1 MAAVRGIGVINM
13 SNRPNVKKQPVPP
26 RPSAKPSGP
35 SRGLVIGLVVGALV
49 LVAAIAIGLSVSS
62 DDADAG
68 PQTFPVEVS
77 GSLPAMPEGGTDPAV
92 GQAAPA
98 VTGSTFDGGS
108 VSIED
113 DGRAKLVMFLA
124 HWCPHCRAE
133 VPVITDWLASNGM
146 PDDVD
151 LYAVSTGVSA
161 DAPNYPPSEWLE
173 REGWPVTTIADDADS
188 SVATAFG
195 LRSYP
200 YFVAIDADGNVVA
213 RTSGELTVEQLDQ
226 LLAAAR

>member
-1 MAAVRGIGVINM
+1 M
-13 SNRPNVKKQPVPP
+13 SNRPNTRKRPGTAARSVPP
-26 RPSAKPSGP
+26 RPSAAKSGP
-35 SRGLVIGLVVGALV
+35 SRGLVIGLVVVALL
-49 LVAAIAIGLSVSS
+49 LVAAIAIAVTSSS
-62 DDADAG
+62 DDETDAG
-68 PQTFPVEVS
+68 PQTLPVEVT
-77 GSLPAMPEGGTDPAV
+77 GTLPSMPTGGTDPAV
-92 GQAAPA
+92 GQAAPS
-98 VTGSTFDGGS
+98 VTGSTFDGQTVTIGQ
-108 VSIED
+108 

-188 SVATAFG
+188 SVAAAFG